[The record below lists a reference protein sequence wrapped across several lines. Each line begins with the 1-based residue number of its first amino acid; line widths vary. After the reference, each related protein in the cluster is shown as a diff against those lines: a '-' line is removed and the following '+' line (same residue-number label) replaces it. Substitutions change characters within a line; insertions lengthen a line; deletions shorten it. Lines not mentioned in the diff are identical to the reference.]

1 MSLIDNIHRYSQL
14 HLLINRGATGN
25 GKQLAIK
32 MGITERQVYNYLQEL
47 REMNIPISYDPV
59 RETYYYTQPV
69 RFEFVYGVVP
79 LTNQELSD
87 TDGGSCG
94 ASLKKIKNNWLTEIL
109 FQ

>member
-25 GKQLAIK
+25 GKQLATK

-69 RFEFVYGVVP
+69 RFEFMYGVVP
-79 LTNQELSD
+79 LTDQELSD
-87 TDGGSCG
+87 TDGGCCIT
-94 ASLKKIKNNWLTEIL
+94 SLKKIKNNWLTEIL